1 MMSKVR
7 NVSKEPGAVQ
17 FDVRQ
22 RHDRSARLAAS
33 DTLRMGPVGGGVR
46 VPWRLARVGGAR
58 GLAYEALCAWRR
70 AVARYLDPLVRL
82 TWRRAELILVQNLD
96 TLRWLPRRHRPKGLI
111 WPNTGFDPA
120 DVVIRGRSQ
129 ETRGEVVAVTP
140 GRLLHLKAVPLAL
153 RAIACVPNGSLRLIV
168 VGDGPERRRLTKL
181 VHNVGIGKRVT
192 FRGWLLRPELFQLFS
207 EADLLLFPSLH
218 DEGGLVVVE
227 AMAPR
232 FGANRPR
239 CGWASRPCGECRN
252 QSDAIDS
259 GRDKRRACGSARPS

>member
-1 MMSKVR
+1 
-7 NVSKEPGAVQ
+7 
-17 FDVRQ
+17 
-22 RHDRSARLAAS
+22 
-33 DTLRMGPVGGGVR
+33 
-46 VPWRLARVGGAR
+46 LARVGGAR

-192 FRGWLLRPELFQLFS
+192 FRGWLPRPELFQLFS

-227 AMAPR
+227 AMAHGLVPIVLDVGGPR
-232 FGANRPR
+232 ALAGNAGIRVTPSTVEETSAGLAEALAR
-239 CGWASRPCGECRN
+239 L
-252 QSDAIDS
+252 SDPETRS
-259 GRDKRRACGSARPS
+259 QFRRQALQRSAQFTWEARVKGPPFIPT